1 VVAVSLKILLLRS
14 EFYKMYLISDGYKTS
29 NDLKLYVF
37 MKADEILI
45 KFIKIN
51 PLVVP
56 YFLVSWFIV
65 ESNTIRLRNAY
76 NLHF

>member
-1 VVAVSLKILLLRS
+1 
-14 EFYKMYLISDGYKTS
+14 MYLISDGYKTS